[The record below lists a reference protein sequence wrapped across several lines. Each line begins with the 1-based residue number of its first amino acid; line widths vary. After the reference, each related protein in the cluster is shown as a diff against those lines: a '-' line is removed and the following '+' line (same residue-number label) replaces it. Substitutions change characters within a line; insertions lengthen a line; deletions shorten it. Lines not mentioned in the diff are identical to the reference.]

1 MTSKRTVG
9 WIMISFAIITGFVI
23 GALTWLY
30 LKASNVGVT
39 LVWQTI
45 GSHFPTAVY
54 TLIVCLIGGVII
66 GLFSRKYGPYPENMG
81 DAVRRFMRERTYPYR
96 ELPIAMIAALLS
108 LLFGG
113 AVGPEAGL
121 VCILLSLS
129 VWAKD
134 EFGMARENLDTYLK
148 QEPKGGRARM
158 LGRLLKEMATHPGR
172 VAYSVGKIPWTRALQ
187 IGCGIAAALGGLF
200 IYILFNTLFGRAF
213 TLPHISGGSV
223 VVKDRLAMILLFAV
237 GIGAGYLYLVLRKL
251 TSKVFEK
258 LRERGLQVL
267 NAILGGLILGLI
279 GGRLPI
285 TMFSGGTDIQTIF
298 SGDAALQPTLSEG
311 ATNFQAYSYEYFV
324 AMLPFL
330 LIIIGVLKLF
340 LTNVCIE
347 SGWRGGHFFPLLFSG
362 LSIGCGFAG
371 LLGTN
376 EILSVVVVTGALLG
390 TVLQQ
395 PIGALVLSV
404 IFFPL
409 KEIGWMIAVTFV
421 SGCIPL
427 PAALRINPDNKGFV
441 YNTIQRFD
449 QRKNGIEEQ
458 SEE

>member
-1 MTSKRTVG
+1 MTSKRAVG
-9 WIMISFAIITGFVI
+9 VNMIFFAIVTGFII

-39 LVWQTI
+39 LVWKTI

-54 TLIVCLIGGVII
+54 TIIVCLIGGLII
-66 GLFSRKYGPYPENMG
+66 GLFHRKYGPYPENMG
-81 DAVRRFMRERTYPYR
+81 DAVRRLFREQTYPYR
-96 ELPIAMIAALLS
+96 ELPIAMVASLLS

-121 VCILLSLS
+121 VCILLSLC
-129 VWAKD
+129 VWARD
-134 EFGMARENLDTYLK
+134 EFCMARENLETYME
-148 QEPKGGRARM
+148 QNPKGQ
-158 LGRLLKEMATHPGR
+158 RLRVFGNLIKGMVTHPGR
-172 VAYSVGKIPWTRALQ
+172 AAYTKDRVPWTNSMR
-187 IGCGIAAALGGLF
+187 IGCGIAAGLGGLF

-213 TLPHISGGSV
+213 TLPHIDGGSV
-223 VVKDRLAMILLFAV
+223 VIKDRLAMILLFAV
-237 GIGAGYLYLVLRKL
+237 GIGAGYLYLVFRKL
-251 TSKVFEK
+251 TAKVFEK
-258 LRERGLQVL
+258 MKEKGLQVL
-267 NAILGGLILGLI
+267 NAVLGGLILGLI

-298 SGDAALQPTLSEG
+298 SGQAELQTTLSGG
-311 ATNFQAYSYEYFV
+311 AINFQAYSYEYFV

-376 EILSVVVVTGALLG
+376 EVLSVVVVTGALLG

-409 KEIGWMIAVTFV
+409 NEFGWMVAATFV

-427 PAALRINPDNKGFV
+427 PAGLRMNPDNKGFV

-449 QRKNGIEEQ
+449 QRKNAIEDH